1 MENEIEKSSHWSSHE
16 IKLINHVEVFL
27 HKPGI
32 MKKAEQ
38 YLNALGDAMILE
50 LAQSKIPF
58 PPETKL
64 EKIQLT
70 RGENHKGFPYLSL
83 DIPQMFTKTEM
94 FTFRTM
100 FWWGHYLGFSLILK
114 GIDLP
119 RYTDNLL
126 KEKNNSHFGNV
137 YLSAAT
143 TPWEW
148 SRTDDNFKNI
158 HETSGEELQK
168 IIETVEYIKLVRFCP
183 VNDESFKKLDW
194 VPAGISSWRDLSK
207 ITEA

>member
-1 MENEIEKSSHWSSHE
+1 MENGIEKFSQWSSHE
-16 IKLINHVEVFL
+16 IELLNHVEVFR

-38 YLNALGDAMILE
+38 YLNELGNEMIRE
-50 LAQSKIPF
+50 LAESIIPF

-94 FTFRTM
+94 FTYRTL

-114 GIDLP
+114 GKDLP
-119 RYTDNLL
+119 RYTGNLF
-126 KEKNNSHFGNV
+126 KAKNNSQLGNV
-137 YLSAAT
+137 YLAT
-143 TPWEW
+143 TPTPWEW
-148 SRTDDNFKNI
+148 SLTDQNYKKISDAS
-158 HETSGEELQK
+158 EGELKK
-168 IIETVEYIKLVRFCP
+168 IIDTIEHIKLIRVYP
-183 VNDESFKKLDW
+183 LNDESFTELDW
-194 VPAGISSWRDLSK
+194 APAGISTWRDLSK
-207 ITEA
+207 IAEA